1 MPLVILKTNFFSCT
15 LMKLIQAMRFSY
27 PYAIIL
33 GVVLAI
39 VSCSTQEN
47 KFANRNFHA
56 MTTYY
61 NVLYHGNIELQLA
74 VQDIKNRHLDHY
86 FDILPVERMA
96 VLPPDRND
104 TVPLNEFI
112 GNAERKA
119 TKGIQKHS
127 IFLGGKEYNFQV
139 DEAYLLLGK
148 ARYFDKRYIP
158 AKDAFSFIINH
169 YPDSEIITKAKIWQ
183 EKTNMRLDYD
193 ELAIQNLLKI
203 VNETTDIDKEDLSEV
218 YSTIAQVYINLEEY
232 EKAIEPLEIAVQN
245 VATYDEKARWTYI
258 KAQLFNKLGN
268 IDSAN
273 ANFVRVIEYKRRPP
287 RDYLVHATME
297 KFKNQGYTVEQTPF
311 VKEYLTKL
319 TEDWENRN
327 FLDVF
332 HFEFAEHFLEV
343 DSIDL
348 AIKHYNKSLRNNPKS
363 EYLKSRDYLNLAE
376 IYFDRASYK
385 TAGDYYDST
394 LVHINPKEREYRI
407 IKKKRDNLDEVIKY
421 EAIAKETDS
430 ILRLVAMPEAGRLAF
445 FVSYTDK
452 LKEEAKSMF
461 AQQKLQD
468 RLAKMDAPEIGGL
481 AGIAGN
487 ASRGS
492 AGGSAVFYFYNPAQI
507 GAGKNKFKRKWGD
520 IELADDWRFN
530 GRKGGYKANEED
542 EEEQSNKKDDM
553 FADPQFDP
561 QTYLS
566 EIPTEA
572 PIIDSISGERS
583 YAYFQLGVIYK
594 EKFREYELAID
605 RFTNLLSFDPVDE
618 KLELPAMFN
627 MYLIYKQLED
637 EPNRLYWKNKIISE
651 HPNSR
656 YADVLRNPRS
666 LRDDEDS
673 PNKVYVRLY
682 KRFQAQDLEGLLDET
697 NFWTEEFTGTPMVP
711 KFELLKALIKGR
723 LYGYKEYKESLE
735 QVALDYPQT
744 KEGKK
749 AQAIFNEVNQKMK
762 QKQFSKDQKDEKY
775 KLVFMFESKDFSI
788 DSLSTWKHH
797 IEENLTELGYETL
810 KVSVDV
816 FNPNENFLLI
826 HGLNTKLGAQG
837 MAELLKNEHVILK
850 ECPHFEITKN
860 NYTILQIHKNKEEYL
875 QNQ

>member
-1 MPLVILKTNFFSCT
+1 
-15 LMKLIQAMRFSY
+15 MKQFKPVRFSY
-27 PYAIIL
+27 IYL
-33 GVVLAI
+33 LSFGLLLSI
-39 VSCSTQEN
+39 VGCSTQKN
-47 KFANRNFHA
+47 KFANRNYHA

-74 VQDIKNRHLDHY
+74 IQDIKNRHLDHY

-148 ARYFDKRYIP
+148 ARYFDKRYVP

-193 ELAIQNLLKI
+193 EIAIENLLRI
-203 VNETTDIDKEDLSEV
+203 VNETETIDPEDRAEV

-232 EKAIEPLEIAVQN
+232 DKAIEPLEIAVQN
-245 VATYDEKARWTYI
+245 ISNYDEKARWTYI
-258 KAQLFNKLGN
+258 KAQLFNKLEK
-268 IDSAN
+268 IDSAK
-273 ANFVRVIEYKRRPP
+273 ANLQRVIEYKRRPP

-297 KFKNQGYTVEQTPF
+297 KFKNEGYTADQTPF
-311 VKEYLTKL
+311 VKEYLIKL
-319 TEDWENRN
+319 IEDWENRN

-332 HFEFAEHFLEV
+332 HFEFAEHFLKI
-343 DSIDL
+343 DSVDL

-394 LVHINPKEREYRI
+394 LVHINENEREYRI
-407 IKKKRDNLDEVIKY
+407 IKKKRDNLNEVIKY
-421 EAIAKETDS
+421 EAIAKDNDS
-430 ILRLVAMPEAGRLAF
+430 ILKLASMTDAEQLAF
-445 FVSYTDK
+445 FTAYTEK
-452 LKEEAKSMF
+452 LKEEAKNMF
-461 AQQKLQD
+461 AQQRLQD
-468 RLAKMDAPEIGGL
+468 RLAKQDALQIVGL
-481 AGIAGN
+481 AAISNTAARKSGGGN
-487 ASRGS
+487 
-492 AGGSAVFYFYNPAQI
+492 AVFYFYNSAQI
-507 GAGKNKFKRKWGD
+507 GDGKNKFKRKWGD
-520 IELADDWRFN
+520 IALEDDWRYN
-530 GRKGGYKANEED
+530 GKKAADKAGDQVENEE
-542 EEEQSNKKDDM
+542 ESKKDDM

-561 QTYLS
+561 QTYITQ
-566 EIPTEA
+566 IPNETSV
-572 PIIDSISGERS
+572 IDSISGERS

-605 RFTNLLSFDPVDE
+605 RFTNLLGFDPVDE

-637 EPNRLYWKNKIISE
+637 EPNRLYWKNKIITE

-656 YADVLRNPRS
+656 YADVLQNPRS
-666 LRDDEDS
+666 LRDDENS
-673 PNKVYVRLY
+673 PNKVYARLY
-682 KRFQAQDLEGLLDET
+682 KRFQAQDLGGLLDET
-697 NFWTEEFTGTPMVP
+697 NFWTEEFTGTPIIP
-711 KFELLKALIKGR
+711 KFELLKAQIKGR
-723 LYGYKEYKESLE
+723 LYGYNEYKESLE

-749 AQAIFNEVNQKMK
+749 AQEIFNDVNQKMK
-762 QKQFSKDQKDEKY
+762 QKQFAKDEKDEKY
-775 KLVFMFESKDFSI
+775 KLVFMFESEEVSI
-788 DSLSTWKHH
+788 DSLNAWKFQ
-797 IEENLTELGYETL
+797 IEKSLIELGYETL
-810 KVSVDV
+810 KVSTDV
-816 FNPNENFLLI
+816 FNPDENFLLI

-837 MAELLKNEHVILK
+837 MAELLKNKQVIHK
-850 ECPHFEITKN
+850 DWQHFEISKN
-860 NYTILQIHKNKEEYL
+860 NYAILQIHKNKEEYL

>member
-1 MPLVILKTNFFSCT
+1 
-15 LMKLIQAMRFSY
+15 MRFLY
-27 PYAIIL
+27 TYL
-33 GVVLAI
+33 LVFGLLLAI
-39 VSCSTQEN
+39 AGCSTQKN
-47 KFANRNFHA
+47 KFANRNYHA

-96 VLPPDRND
+96 VLPLERND

-119 TKGIQKHS
+119 TKGVQKHS

-193 ELAIQNLLKI
+193 EIAIQNLLKI
-203 VNETTDIDKEDLSEV
+203 VNEAPEIDKEDIAEV

-232 EKAIEPLEIAVQN
+232 EKAIEPLEIATQN
-245 VATYDEKARWTYI
+245 VITYDEKARWTYI
-258 KAQLFNKLGN
+258 KAQLFNTLGN
-268 IDSAN
+268 TDSAN
-273 ANFVRVIEYKRRPP
+273 ANFLRVIEYKRRPP
-287 RDYLVHATME
+287 RDYLVHAIME
-297 KFKNQGYTVEQTPF
+297 KFKNQYYTAEQTPF

-332 HFEFAEHFLEV
+332 HFEFATHFLKN
-343 DSIDL
+343 DSINL

-394 LVHINPKEREYRI
+394 LVHIDSKEREYRV

-421 EAIAKETDS
+421 EAIAKDTDS
-430 ILRLVAMPEAGRLAF
+430 ILKLVNMPQEERMAF
-445 FVSYTDK
+445 FKKYTDK
-452 LKEEAKSMF
+452 LKVEAKSMF
-461 AQQKLQD
+461 AQQKLKD
-468 RLAKMDAPEIGGL
+468 RLAKMDAPEMGGL
-481 AGIAGN
+481 PGISARGGDGGN
-487 ASRGS
+487 
-492 AGGSAVFYFYNPAQI
+492 AVFYFYNPVQI
-507 GAGKNKFKRKWGD
+507 GSGKNKFKRKWGE

-530 GRKGGYKANEED
+530 GKKGGSSSKSDDD
-542 EEEQSNKKDDM
+542 EEEKSNNDDDM
-553 FADPQFDP
+553 FADPQYDP
-561 QTYLS
+561 QTYLA
-566 EIPTEA
+566 EIPTEES
-572 PIIDSISGERS
+572 IVDSIFGKRS

-594 EKFREYELAID
+594 EKFREYELATN
-605 RFTNLLSFDPVDE
+605 RFTSLLSFKPVDE

-627 MYLIYKQLED
+627 MYLIYKQLND
-637 EPNRLYWKNKIISE
+637 EPKRLYWKNKIIDE
-651 HPNSR
+651 HSGSR
-656 YADVLRNPRS
+656 YAEVLKNPRS

-673 PNKVYVRLY
+673 PNKVYNRLY

-697 NFWTEEFTGTPMVP
+697 NFWTEEFTGSPLVP

-749 AQAIFNEVNQKMK
+749 AQEIYNEVNQKIK
-762 QKQFSKDQKDEKY
+762 QKKFTKEVQDEKY
-775 KLVFMFESKDFSI
+775 KLVFMFESKI
-788 DSLSTWKHH
+788 YNVDSLSTWKHH
-797 IEENLTELGYETL
+797 LEENLLELGYETL

-816 FNPNENFLLI
+816 FNPHENFLLI

-837 MAELLKNEHVILK
+837 MAELLKIKGVISKDWQHL
-850 ECPHFEITKN
+850 EITKN

>member
-1 MPLVILKTNFFSCT
+1 MPLILKTNFFSCT
-15 LMKLIQAMRFSY
+15 HMKSYKPMRFSY
-27 PYAIIL
+27 NYFFVIGL
-33 GVVLAI
+33 LLAI
-39 VSCSTQEN
+39 AGCSTQEN
-47 KFANRNFHA
+47 KFANRNYHA

-96 VLPPDRND
+96 ELPPDRND

-139 DEAYLLLGK
+139 DEAYFLLGK

-193 ELAIQNLLKI
+193 ELAIQNLLRI
-203 VNETTDIDKEDLSEV
+203 VNETTEIDEEDMADV

-258 KAQLFNKLGN
+258 KAQLFNKLDQT
-268 IDSAN
+268 DSAY
-273 ANFVRVIEYKRRPP
+273 ANFQRVIDYKRRPP
-287 RDYLVHATME
+287 RDYLVHATTE
-297 KFKNQGYTVEQTPF
+297 NFKIKNYTAEETPV
-311 VKEYLTKL
+311 VKEYITKV
-319 TEDWENRN
+319 TEDWENRH

-332 HFEFAEHFLEV
+332 HFEFAEHFLRI

-348 AIKHYNKSLRNNPKS
+348 AIKHYNKSLRKNPKS
-363 EYLKSRDYLNLAE
+363 QYLKSRDYLNLAE

-394 LVHINPKEREYRI
+394 LVNINPKEREYRI

-430 ILRLVAMPEAGRLAF
+430 ILKLVAMPETERLAF
-445 FVSYTDK
+445 FKTYTDK

-461 AQQKLQD
+461 AQQRLQD
-468 RLAKMDAPEIGGL
+468 RLAKQDAPQMSAL
-481 AGIAGN
+481 AAISGSV
-487 ASRGS
+487 SRGS
-492 AGGSAVFYFYNPAQI
+492 AGGNAVFYFYNPAQI
-507 GAGKNKFKRKWGD
+507 GAGKTKFKRKWGD
-520 IELADDWRFN
+520 IDLADDWRFN
-530 GRKGGYKANEED
+530 GKKGGAKSDEEEED
-542 EEEQSNKKDDM
+542 EGDKNKDDDM

-566 EIPTEA
+566 QIPAE
-572 PIIDSISGERS
+572 PSIVDSISGERS

-594 EKFREYELAID
+594 EKFKEYELAID
-605 RFTNLLSFDPVDE
+605 RFTNLLGFDPIDE

-637 EPNRLYWKNKIISE
+637 EKNQLYWKNRIIDE

-666 LRDDEDS
+666 LRDDENS
-673 PNKVYVRLY
+673 PNKVYAKLY
-682 KRFQAQDLEGLLDET
+682 KRFQAQDLDGLLDET

-749 AQAIFNEVNQKMK
+749 AQEIFNEVNQKMK
-762 QKQFSKDQKDEKY
+762 QKKFAKDKQNEKF
-775 KLVFMFESKDFSI
+775 KLVFVFESKEVSI
-788 DSLSTWKHH
+788 DSLNSWKFH
-797 IEENLTELGYETL
+797 IQESLLDLGYETL
-810 KVSVDV
+810 KVSADV
-816 FNPNENFLLI
+816 YSLDENFLLI

-837 MAELLKNEHVILK
+837 MAELLKNEQVIHK
-850 ECPHFEITKN
+850 DWQHFEISKQ
-860 NYTILQIHKNKEEYL
+860 NYAILQIYKNKEEYL

>member
-1 MPLVILKTNFFSCT
+1 MRLKIIFS
-15 LMKLIQAMRFSY
+15 L
-27 PYAIIL
+27 
-33 GVVLAI
+33 LAVGLI

-47 KFANRNFHA
+47 KFANRNYHA

-74 VQDIKNRHLDHY
+74 VQDIKNKHLDHY
-86 FDILPVERMA
+86 FDILPIERMA
-96 VLPPDRND
+96 ELPPERND

-158 AKDAFSFIINH
+158 AKDAFSFIVNH

-193 ELAIQNLLKI
+193 ELAIKNLLKI
-203 VNETTDIDKEDLSEV
+203 VNETPEIDEEDLAEV
-218 YSTIAQVYINLEEY
+218 FSTIAQVYINLEQY

-245 VATYDEKARWTYI
+245 VSTYDEKARWTYI
-258 KAQLFNKLGN
+258 KGQLFVKLEMK
-268 IDSAN
+268 DSAV
-273 ANFVRVIEYKRRPP
+273 ANFQRVIDYKRRPP

-297 KFKNQGYTVEQTPF
+297 NFKLHGYTPEETAY
-311 VKEYLTKL
+311 VKEYLTK
-319 TEDWENRN
+319 TVEDWENRN
-327 FLDVF
+327 HLDVF
-332 HFEFAEHFLEV
+332 HFEFAEHFLRQ

-363 EYLKSRDYLNLAE
+363 QYMTSRNYLNLAE

-394 LVHINPKEREYRI
+394 LVHIPKKEREYRL

-421 EAIAKETDS
+421 EAIAVETDS
-430 ILRLVAMPEAGRLAF
+430 ILKIVGMDEKEQLAF
-445 FVSYTDK
+445 FTKYTDK

-468 RLAKMDAPEIGGL
+468 RLANMATPEMGTMSNMGGL
-481 AGIAGN
+481 PG
-487 ASRGS
+487 SRGGS
-492 AGGSAVFYFYNPAQI
+492 GGGSAVFYFYNPAQI
-507 GAGKNKFKRKWGD
+507 GSGKNKFKRKWGD
-520 IELADDWRFN
+520 IELADDWRL
-530 GRKGGYKANEED
+530 KGQKKGAKKSD
-542 EEEQSNKKDDM
+542 EEEDKEEEDDM

-561 QTYLS
+561 QTYIAQ
-566 EIPTEA
+566 IPKEQ
-572 PIIDSISGERS
+572 PIIDSIHGERS

-594 EKFREYELAID
+594 EKFREYELAVD
-605 RFTNLLSFDPVDE
+605 RFTKMLGFDPVDE
-618 KLELPAMFN
+618 KLELPGMFN

-637 EPNRLYWKNKIISE
+637 DPNMLLWKNKILDE
-651 HPNSR
+651 HPDSR

-666 LRDDEDS
+666 LRDGEDS
-673 PNKVYVRLY
+673 PNKVYMRLY
-682 KRFQAQDLEGLLDET
+682 KRYQAQDLEGLLAET
-697 NFWTEEFTGTPMVP
+697 SYWTEEFTGTPMVP

-723 LYGYKEYKESLE
+723 LYGFKEYTESLE

-749 AQAIFNEVNQKMK
+749 AQEIFTEAKQKMT
-762 QKQFSKDQKDEKY
+762 QKNFVKDGQEDKF
-775 KLVFMFESKDFSI
+775 KLVFMFDAEEYPVSDLQFWKMHIHESLI
-788 DSLSTWKHH
+788 DM
-797 IEENLTELGYETL
+797 GYEGL
-810 KVSVDV
+810 KTSADV
-816 FNPNENFLLI
+816 YTNDENFLLV
-826 HGLNTKLGAQG
+826 HGLSSKLGAQG
-837 MAELLKNEHVILK
+837 MAELLKKEEVILK
-850 ECPHFEITKN
+850 DWLHFEISNK
-860 NYTILQIHKNKEEYL
+860 NYTILQIHKTKEEYIQS
-875 QNQ
+875 QN

>member
-1 MPLVILKTNFFSCT
+1 
-15 LMKLIQAMRFSY
+15 MKQFKPVRFSY
-27 PYAIIL
+27 IYL
-33 GVVLAI
+33 LSFGLLLSI
-39 VSCSTQEN
+39 VGCSTQKN
-47 KFANRNFHA
+47 KFANRNYHA

-74 VQDIKNRHLDHY
+74 IQDIKNRHLDHY

-148 ARYFDKRYIP
+148 ARYFDKRYVP

-193 ELAIQNLLKI
+193 EIAIENLLRI
-203 VNETTDIDKEDLSEV
+203 VNETETIDPEDRAEV

-232 EKAIEPLEIAVQN
+232 DKAIEPLEIAVQN
-245 VATYDEKARWTYI
+245 ISNYDEKARWTFI
-258 KAQLFNKLGN
+258 KAQLFNKLEK
-268 IDSAN
+268 IDSAK
-273 ANFVRVIEYKRRPP
+273 ANLQRVIEYKRRPP

-297 KFKNQGYTVEQTPF
+297 KFKNEGYTADQTPF
-311 VKEYLTKL
+311 VKEYLIKL
-319 TEDWENRN
+319 IEDWENRN

-332 HFEFAEHFLEV
+332 HFEFAEHFLKI
-343 DSIDL
+343 DSVDL

-394 LVHINPKEREYRI
+394 LVHINENEREYRI
-407 IKKKRDNLDEVIKY
+407 IKKKRDNLNEVIKY
-421 EAIAKETDS
+421 EAIAKDNDS
-430 ILRLVAMPEAGRLAF
+430 ILKLASMTDAEQLAF
-445 FVSYTDK
+445 FTAYTEK
-452 LKEEAKSMF
+452 LKEEAKNMF
-461 AQQKLQD
+461 AQQRLQD
-468 RLAKMDAPEIGGL
+468 RLAKQDALQIVGL
-481 AGIAGN
+481 ASISNTAARKSGGGN
-487 ASRGS
+487 
-492 AGGSAVFYFYNPAQI
+492 AVFYFYNSAQI
-507 GAGKNKFKRKWGD
+507 GDGKNKFKRKWGD
-520 IELADDWRFN
+520 IALEDDWRYN
-530 GRKGGYKANEED
+530 GKKAADKAGDQVENEE
-542 EEEQSNKKDDM
+542 ESKKDDM

-561 QTYLS
+561 QTYITQ
-566 EIPTEA
+566 IPNETSV
-572 PIIDSISGERS
+572 IDSISGERS

-605 RFTNLLSFDPVDE
+605 RFTNLLGFDPVDE

-627 MYLIYKQLED
+627 MYLIYKQLKD
-637 EPNRLYWKNKIISE
+637 EPNRLYWKNKIITE

-656 YADVLRNPRS
+656 YADVLQNPRS
-666 LRDDEDS
+666 LRDDENS
-673 PNKVYVRLY
+673 PNKVYARLY
-682 KRFQAQDLEGLLDET
+682 KRFQAQDLGGLLDET
-697 NFWTEEFTGTPMVP
+697 NFWTEEFTGTPIIP
-711 KFELLKALIKGR
+711 KFELLKAQIKGR
-723 LYGYKEYKESLE
+723 LYGYNEYKESLE

-749 AQAIFNEVNQKMK
+749 AQEIFNDVNQKMK
-762 QKQFSKDQKDEKY
+762 QKQFAKDEKDEKY
-775 KLVFMFESKDFSI
+775 KLVFMFESEEVSI
-788 DSLSTWKHH
+788 DSLNAWKFQ
-797 IEENLTELGYETL
+797 IEKSLIELGYETL
-810 KVSVDV
+810 KVSTDV
-816 FNPNENFLLI
+816 FNPDENFLLI

-837 MAELLKNEHVILK
+837 MAELLKNKQVIHK
-850 ECPHFEITKN
+850 DWQHFEISKN
-860 NYTILQIHKNKEEYL
+860 NYAILQIHKNKEEYL